1 MAQATNSLRQ
11 IQVRITTAS
20 RILAQLRARQ
30 AVKRQLQA
38 KGEKVTHYSARDI
51 SVLANQYLAEHREE
65 LIPEAIANARTMILA
80 GVLGKR
86 AAKAFKEELGI
97 EQSQG
102 DRSVAAVCAGLI
114 RFSKLISLIRHI
126 TLAGCCS

>member
-97 EQSQG
+97 EQPQG

-114 RFSKLISLIRHI
+114 RFSKLISLIRRI